1 MNGAVGPAGAAGPGG
16 TAGKAGVDGVD
27 GKDGADGRDGAA
39 GANGTGLP
47 SGTRVLISGDCP
59 SGTTVDGTAYGWR
72 VYSGN
77 PFTGSG
83 SELWISS
90 CKVN

>member
-1 MNGAVGPAGAAGPGG
+1 MRSVAGAREAGAAAHGSCD
-16 TAGKAGVDGVD
+16 AGHAGAADDADAASRDGV
-27 GKDGADGRDGAA
+27 A